1 MKKGLGKVN
10 DSSGAGP
17 GVANQTSSGGI
28 RVEISPGELIDK
40 ITILELKLERIADA
54 AKLVNVRLEYD
65 VLMEV
70 HAREVVESVALRELA
85 ERLKKINAALWDIE
99 DHIREHERAKNF
111 DAGFVALARSVYR
124 TNDERSAVKRAINEL
139 LASKIIEEKSY
150 AAY

>member
-1 MKKGLGKVN
+1 M
-10 DSSGAGP
+10 SGTGS
-17 GVANQTSSGGI
+17 GMVEQVSRGGI
-28 RVEISPGELIDK
+28 GVDISPGELIDK
-40 ITILELKLERIADA
+40 ITILELKLERISDS
-54 AKLVNVRLEYD
+54 AKIANVRLEYD

-70 HAREVVESVALRELA
+70 YAREVVESVALRTLT
-85 ERLKKINAALWDIE
+85 ERLKRINAALWEIE

>member
-1 MKKGLGKVN
+1 MAEQISRGGL
-10 DSSGAGP
+10 
-17 GVANQTSSGGI
+17 
-28 RVEISPGELIDK
+28 RVDISPGELIDK
-40 ITILELKLERIADA
+40 ITILELKLERISDQ
-54 AKLVNVRLEYD
+54 AKLANVRLEYD
-65 VLMEV
+65 VLMDV
-70 HAREVVESVALRELA
+70 YAREVVESVTLRELN
-85 ERLKKINAALWDIE
+85 ERLKGINATLWDIE

>member
-1 MKKGLGKVN
+1 M
-10 DSSGAGP
+10 SGTGS
-17 GVANQTSSGGI
+17 GMVEQVSTGGI
-28 RVEISPGELIDK
+28 RVDISPGELIDK
-40 ITILELKLERIADA
+40 ITILELKLERISDS
-54 AKLVNVRLEYD
+54 AKIANVRLEYD

-70 HAREVVESVALRELA
+70 YAREVVESVALGTLT
-85 ERLKKINAALWDIE
+85 ERLKRINAALWEIE
-99 DHIREHERAKNF
+99 DHIREYERAKNF

>member
-1 MKKGLGKVN
+1 M
-10 DSSGAGP
+10 SGTG
-17 GVANQTSSGGI
+17 SGMVEQVSRCGI
-28 RVEISPGELIDK
+28 RVDISPGELIDK
-40 ITILELKLERIADA
+40 ITILELKLERISDS
-54 AKLVNVRLEYD
+54 AKIANVRLEYD

-70 HAREVVESVALRELA
+70 YAREVVESVALRTLT
-85 ERLKKINAALWDIE
+85 ERLKRINAALWEIE

>member
-1 MKKGLGKVN
+1 M
-10 DSSGAGP
+10 SGTGS
-17 GVANQTSSGGI
+17 GMVEQVSRGGI
-28 RVEISPGELIDK
+28 RVDISPGELIDK
-40 ITILELKLERIADA
+40 ITILELKLERISDA
-54 AKLVNVRLEYD
+54 AKIANVRLEYD

-70 HAREVVESVALRELA
+70 YAREVVESVALRTLT
-85 ERLKKINAALWDIE
+85 ERLKRINAALWEIE

-111 DAGFVALARSVYR
+111 DAGFVGLARSVYR

>member
-1 MKKGLGKVN
+1 M
-10 DSSGAGP
+10 SGTGS
-17 GVANQTSSGGI
+17 GMVEQVSRGGI
-28 RVEISPGELIDK
+28 RVDISPGELIDK
-40 ITILELKLERIADA
+40 ITILEIKLERIRDS
-54 AKLVNVRLEYD
+54 AKIANVRLEYD

-70 HAREVVESVALRELA
+70 YAREVVESVALRTLT
-85 ERLKKINAALWDIE
+85 ERLKRINAALWEIE

>member
-1 MKKGLGKVN
+1 M
-10 DSSGAGP
+10 SGAGS
-17 GVANQTSSGGI
+17 GMDEQISGGGI
-28 RVEISPGELIDK
+28 RVDISPGELIDK
-40 ITILELKLERIADA
+40 ITILELKLERINDA
-54 AKLVNVRLEYD
+54 AKLANVRREYAL
-65 VLMEV
+65 LMEV
-70 HAREVVESVALRELA
+70 YAREVVESGALRALA
-85 ERLKKINAALWDIE
+85 ERLKSINAGLWEIE

>member
-1 MKKGLGKVN
+1 MAEQISRGGL
-10 DSSGAGP
+10 
-17 GVANQTSSGGI
+17 
-28 RVEISPGELIDK
+28 RVDISPGELIDK
-40 ITILELKLERIADA
+40 ITILELKLERINDQ
-54 AKLVNVRLEYD
+54 AKLANVRLEYD
-65 VLMEV
+65 VLMDV
-70 HAREVVESVALRELA
+70 YAHEVVESVALRELN
-85 ERLKKINAALWDIE
+85 ERLKGINAALWGIE